1 MTRGAFVFLVVVSL
15 GHGRTQVDL
24 NRQVRNSLPYAQGG
38 TNASSQVDARRN
50 VGTPHLVATDFA
62 GADIGE
68 KVNNAFASFPLST
81 CGAVQVPPGRYTYQ
95 TQIVM
100 RGSCILEGVGKG
112 VELGGS
118 YATELIYNG
127 PPATSAITFNHNSY
141 ASVRNLAIS
150 SNATP
155 CLSNG
160 ILSWNPDAAGSNK
173 WQCMTYGAKLTVTGA
188 ANASPIQITTSAP
201 HGLSTGDAVYI
212 TYVRGNWTANGR
224 WLITVT
230 GASTFTLNGSAGT
243 AAYTSGGTV
252 ERLTYGAATPHLAAI
267 QLGSVDPTSIS
278 TGTFNSVSNVMIESS
293 ITAYAFQFGL
303 FYNGQE
309 HSLIEDVYSVQ
320 NSVGAWFNSFSQP
333 VAIIRSSFRVNREA
347 GLWITGRSVV
357 SCLSCLSE
365 NNGWILNGPPPR
377 PADLTHY
384 GAGIRFGSLFPGGNT
399 GGPSGSFWALDN
411 YYFEGNDIDIFG
423 PYEEPVLGVHI
434 RKAGSPGGFS
444 SSTSD
449 RGNFNGTIMGCGA
462 PLDPSF
468 VQVVS
473 GLAVTPDCI
482 GFTPPGL
489 APPFAGIGSQ
499 MKLVVVD
506 GLVGSVQKIYVP
518 DAMTGTPT
526 AGYELNYP
534 SSGGVNPS
542 QILRSTGGVVG
553 TTAALQLQ
561 PFLGAATALR
571 TDLDSSAQTFM
582 ARRWNGA
589 ASVDS
594 LWSFAATTKNPGG
607 GSAN

>member
-15 GHGRTQVDL
+15 GHGQTQVDL

-68 KVNNAFASFPLST
+68 KVNNAFASFPPST
-81 CGAVQVPPGRYTYQ
+81 CGVVQVPPGRYTYQ

-188 ANASPIQITTSAP
+188 TNASPIQITTSAP
-201 HGLSTGDAVYI
+201 HGLSTGNAVYI

-243 AAYTSGGTV
+243 AAYISGGTV
-252 ERLTYGAATPHLAAI
+252 EKLTYGAATPHLAAI

-278 TGTFNSVSNVMIESS
+278 VGTFNSVSNVMIESS

-333 VAIIRSSFRVNREA
+333 VAIIRSWYRVNREA

-384 GAGIRFGSLFPGGNT
+384 GAGIRFGSVFPGGNT

-411 YYFEGNDIDIFG
+411 YYFEGNDIDLFTS
-423 PYEEPVLGVHI
+423 YEEFVLGTSI
-434 RKAGSPGGFS
+434 KKAGSPGGFGS
-444 SSTSD
+444 TTSD
-449 RGNFNGTIMGCGA
+449 RGNFQGSIFGCGA
-462 PLDPSF
+462 PFDPAL
-468 VQVVS
+468 VGVVS
-473 GLAVTPDCI
+473 ILSVTSDCI
-482 GFTPPGL
+482 GSTPPGL
-489 APPFAGIGSQ
+489 APPFGGIGSQ

-506 GLVGSVQKIYVP
+506 GLNGAVQKIHVP
-518 DAMTGTPT
+518 EPISGIVT
-526 AGYELNYP
+526 AGYELSYGSA
-534 SSGGVNPS
+534 SSDDPK
-542 QILRSTGGVVG
+542 QIFRSRGNSPGAS
-553 TTAALQLQ
+553 AALQLQ
-561 PFLGAATALR
+561 PYLEAATASV
-571 TDLDSSAQTFM
+571 TDLDSSVQ
-582 ARRWNGA
+582 
-589 ASVDS
+589 
-594 LWSFAATTKNPGG
+594 
-607 GSAN
+607 